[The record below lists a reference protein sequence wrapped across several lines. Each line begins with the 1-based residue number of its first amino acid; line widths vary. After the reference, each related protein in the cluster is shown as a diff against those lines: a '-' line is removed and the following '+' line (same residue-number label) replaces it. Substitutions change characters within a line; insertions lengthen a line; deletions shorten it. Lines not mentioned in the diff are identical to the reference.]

1 MMIDK
6 AIFNKTITT
15 VKPLL
20 NSSKKFCRHMKEIKA
35 NSFVM
40 SEDGDALFE
49 VI

>member
-1 MMIDK
+1 MVIDK

-20 NSSKKFCRHMKEIKA
+20 TVRKTFFRCMTEIKA
-35 NSFVM
+35 NRFVM